1 MKNTNVQKFNGEEV
15 HSFLWNGRVCW
26 IGIEVASMLE
36 YENPSKIVNYF
47 INSGDFIEGI
57 DYEVLTREEL
67 KEFKIML
74 FSNGISRYKQ
84 SPKLV
89 LFYENAL
96 LDFLKYRNKLSDL
109 EIKEFMGENEDDNV
123 NPNILMREFKGNN
136 IYTFIWKGKP
146 CWIATD
152 IAKVFEYADPST
164 TISQCIKTEKFESGF
179 EYEVLDGDNLKVFK
193 KGIKEMQVPYFKYMS
208 KLTIFYEDG
217 LYGFLQYSEKPIGIE
232 FRKWL
237 RREVLPSLRK
247 NKYYSLDEVKDE
259 EFDLSCGENLSSKP
273 VDNLLKVQEA
283 DKMLEIMKTIDSI
296 VRSNNENKLSDLKE
310 ILEMIFI
317 NEESEIF

>member
-15 HSFLWNGRVCW
+15 YSFLWNGRLCW
-26 IGIEVASMLE
+26 IGIEVASMLG

-47 INSGDFIEGI
+47 INSGNFLEGI

-89 LFYENAL
+89 LFYESAL
-96 LDFLKYRNKLSDL
+96 VDFLKYRNKLSDL

-123 NPNILMREFKGNN
+123 NPNILMREFNGNN

-152 IAKVFEYADPST
+152 IAKAFGYIDPSR
-164 TISQCIKTEKFESGF
+164 TINNCIKSERFEKEF
-179 EYEVLDGDNLKVFK
+179 EYEILEGNNLRVFK
-193 KGIKEMQVPYFKYMS
+193 DIVGDTISNKERVAR
-208 KLTIFYEDG
+208 LTIFYEDG

-247 NKYYSLDEVKDE
+247 NKYYSLNEVKDE
-259 EFDLSCGENLSSKP
+259 ELDLSCGENLNSKP

-283 DKMLEIMKTIDSI
+283 DKMLEIIKTIDSI

-317 NEESEIF
+317 NEESGIF